1 MSTQRKSLFCSR
13 LLPASAILACV
24 VGLSSVS
31 SLSAA
36 PGNDLAGQ
44 TEFAPFVPQ
53 GKTGLMDKD
62 LYVSPPPGGNSPISP
77 AQAELFPF

>member
-1 MSTQRKSLFCSR
+1 MSNQRTSLLRNR
-13 LLPASAILACV
+13 LLPASAILACL

-36 PGNDLAGQ
+36 PGSTAADQ

-53 GKTGLMDKD
+53 GKKGVTDELN
-62 LYVSPPPGGNSPISP
+62 VSPPPGGNSPINP
-77 AQAELFPF
+77 GQAELFPF